1 MARARAF
8 VTADVPGVGLNVIGA
23 FPPVAIVALS
33 CATRLAVN
41 ASLNFFAPKPTSV
54 LILSFLRFGLE
65 RRRFRVF

>member
-23 FPPVAIVALS
+23 FPPLAIVALS

-41 ASLNFFAPKPTSV
+41 ASLNFFAPKPTRCLV
-54 LILSFLRFGLE
+54 PAFAGAG
-65 RRRFRVF
+65 